1 MSGLSWGASVRGK
14 GCQDYRGEEGLRAA
28 SKVGEGAQGKMR
40 TNVARSSSNSTELR
54 NEPLQTNPL
63 QMNHDSVSRHH
74 QSSSSIS
81 L

>member
-14 GCQDYRGEEGLRAA
+14 GCQDYRGEGGLRGA

-40 TNVARSSSNSTELR
+40 PNVARSSSELR
-54 NEPLQTNPL
+54 NESLQTTPL
-63 QMNHDSVSRHH
+63 QMNHDSASRHH